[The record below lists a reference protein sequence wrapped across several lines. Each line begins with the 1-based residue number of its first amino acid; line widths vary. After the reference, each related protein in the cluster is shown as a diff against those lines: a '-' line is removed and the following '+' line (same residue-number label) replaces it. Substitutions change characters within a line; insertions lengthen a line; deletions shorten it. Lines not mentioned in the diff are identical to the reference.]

1 MLPYR
6 AKNPDFGAYINFFL
20 KSDPKEPITIDITDA
35 SGNKIRSLKDTLS
48 KAGVNR
54 VIWDLR
60 YSEEEKLYHPVK
72 SAWGGGPM
80 RPLVAPGVYTATLK
94 ANGQTVET
102 KITVRADPRIK
113 VSEQDLQLKTQTTL
127 ALRDQLSQTHKLIN
141 RTDEAVK
148 QLAELKDRI
157 KSAGSESGVDGSVN
171 GQIEDAIK
179 KLKEYED
186 EILRRPPPNMG
197 YRQRPRLKEEISD
210 LLGAIDD
217 ATARPTQPQ
226 MNRLDELK
234 QETQDATNQLNR
246 IITESVAPINE
257 KVKNLPQIVVDK
269 NDKKL

>member
-1 MLPYR
+1 
-6 AKNPDFGAYINFFL
+6 
-20 KSDPKEPITIDITDA
+20 
-35 SGNKIRSLKDTLS
+35 
-48 KAGVNR
+48 
-54 VIWDLR
+54 
-60 YSEEEKLYHPVK
+60 
-72 SAWGGGPM
+72 M

-113 VSEQDLQLKTQTTL
+113 VSEQDLLLKTQTTL

-148 QLAELKDRI
+148 QLVELKERI
-157 KSAGSESGVDGSVN
+157 KSAGNESGVDGSVN

-246 IITESVAPINE
+246 IINESVLPINE
-257 KVKNLPQIVVDK
+257 IVKNLPQIVVDK